1 MSIVSAVSLS
11 PMATHSQTCSH
22 HSAGKGGYSPIQPP
36 KAVLVHYRTVS
47 RSPPLA
53 IDAVRIARD
62 RKKICLFWGGWG
74 LTILGGHFLS
84 PEHVEVSPMG
94 TLISEQSS

>member
-22 HSAGKGGYSPIQPP
+22 HSAGKGGCSPIQPP

-62 RKKICLFWGGWG
+62 RKKSVFFGGDGDLPFWADIFFPQNMWK
-74 LTILGGHFLS
+74 
-84 PEHVEVSPMG
+84 
-94 TLISEQSS
+94 